1 MKLNETHLYE
11 VWKNQQF
18 TERLKTVSGEDIDV
32 LNAGTHNEDMAG
44 PDFLNA
50 KIRIGILTYVGDI
63 EIDCEINDWKGHG
76 HNIDVKYNKVI
87 LHLSFRNNHNQAFV
101 YTNAGRKVPTI
112 TLSRFLPATF
122 NSQFEPPPPRDV
134 SNVKQLLRCHEANGL
149 VTAVTRENFILKL
162 GFQRFEKKCKKMYER
177 LKELK
182 YLRDNNIHEPIIGY
196 DRREDFDLMNYSHAD
211 FQDKEIW
218 QQLFYESI
226 FEALGYSKNKNIML
240 ELAHNADISFI
251 KSLGHDDEFLERVES
266 ALFHISGLLS
276 ENPQKN
282 EIDDEQ
288 YVSKLRSHWDHI
300 KRIYNAKYFD
310 EDQWHFFKL
319 RPQNFPTVRL
329 AGGSRLLK
337 SIIYDDFINE
347 LIKKIDEIRN
357 LNVLINVLRS
367 LIIIKSEGFWRTH
380 YVFNKH
386 SNGEIKYFVGVSR
399 ADEMI
404 INVVLPFFSVYFDVF
419 GEQNLSKKL
428 LKIYGYF
435 NQRSENRIVHDV
447 AVSLH
452 MEDETKKTVFQQGMI
467 ELFRSF
473 CSKNKCLEC
482 EIGKIVFG

>member
-1 MKLNETHLYE
+1 MK
-11 VWKNQQF
+11 KN
-18 TERLKTVSGEDIDV
+18 
-32 LNAGTHNEDMAG
+32 A
-44 PDFLNA
+44 
-50 KIRIGILTYVGDI
+50 
-63 EIDCEINDWKGHG
+63 
-76 HNIDVKYNKVI
+76 
-87 LHLSFRNNHNQAFV
+87 
-101 YTNAGRKVPTI
+101 
-112 TLSRFLPATF
+112 
-122 NSQFEPPPPRDV
+122 
-134 SNVKQLLRCHEANGL
+134 
-149 VTAVTRENFILKL
+149 
-162 GFQRFEKKCKKMYER
+162 KKMYER

-182 YLRDNNIHEPIIGY
+182 YLRDNSIHEPVIGY
-196 DRREDFDLMNYSHAD
+196 DRREDFDLINYSHAD

-276 ENPQKN
+276 ENPQTN

-447 AVSLH
+447 AVSLN